1 MTIVRFRRFRT
12 FDQMFSWK
20 IMCVQCCNI
29 LASGE
34 NICAVHHRQSCQHY
48 FASVYFFLRNN
59 SSPLYTFQVFTA
71 TKLCFYFISVNVIF
85 GEYVTICIWASGVNI
100 FAVHSN
106 QTFCFIYALGNNSSA
121 HFSKV
126 TICIHLH
133 SIHFMLSL
141 VTICIW
147 CEHLCCCSAF
157 VAFLLLGECG
167 KHCEQWCFNVYIL
180 FLLYI
185 VNNCAEM

>member
-34 NICAVHHRQSCQHY
+34 NICAVHSRQSCQHY

-71 TKLCFYFISVNVIF
+71 TKLCFYFISINLIF
-85 GEYVTICIWASGVNI
+85 GEYVTICIWASGANI
-100 FAVHSN
+100 FTLTKLVVISLHFILYMLWRITALH
-106 QTFCFIYALGNNSSA
+106 TFQ
-121 HFSKV
+121 K
-126 TICIHLH
+126 
-133 SIHFMLSL
+133 
-141 VTICIW
+141 
-147 CEHLCCCSAF
+147 
-157 VAFLLLGECG
+157 
-167 KHCEQWCFNVYIL
+167 
-180 FLLYI
+180 
-185 VNNCAEM
+185 